1 MIAVLIALGFAAT
14 TALLLLRGGTDRR
27 MRIAVVVALV
37 VALGGYAVTG
47 QPFLPASP
55 PASVRP
61 DLAATSAFETERQQR
76 LQRFGEIGAWLT
88 FADALIRADAAYTAV
103 LGLRGALDRHPQ
115 SVDLWIGLGN
125 ALAVHGGGVGAA
137 SRLAFD
143 RAATLAPASPEP
155 VFFRG
160 LAELETGDARR
171 AARSWRAL
179 SAQSLPDPDVDRW
192 IAIAEQRAVGQ
203 P

>member
-1 MIAVLIALGFAAT
+1 MIAVLVALGFAAT
-14 TALLLLRGGTDRR
+14 VALLLLRGGTDRR
-27 MRIAVVVALV
+27 MRRAVAAALV
-37 VALGGYAVTG
+37 VALGGYALAG

-61 DLAATSAFETERQQR
+61 DLEATSAFETERQRR
-76 LQRFGEIGAWLT
+76 LQRFGEVGAWLT

-103 LGLRGALDRHPQ
+103 RGLRGALDRHPQ

-125 ALAVHGGGVGAA
+125 ALAVHGGGVGSA

-143 RAATLAPASPEP
+143 RAQTLAPASPEP
-155 VFFRG
+155 AFFRG
-160 LAELETGDARR
+160 LAELDSGDARG
-171 AARSWRAL
+171 AARTWRSLA
-179 SAQSLPDPDVDRW
+179 ARSLPDPDVERW
-192 IAIAEQRAVGQ
+192 TAIAEQRAVGQ